1 MQSRHDEKGGDGM
14 SISASSVTLAAW
26 SSSSVKSGAGWP
38 GAGVF
43 GKRVF
48 GVRTASSDCQLGVP
62 RQSGPS
68 DGQGAGDRSAPAHIY
83 AGAESIVME

>member
-1 MQSRHDEKGGDGM
+1 M

-26 SSSSVKSGAGWP
+26 SGSSVKSGAGWP

-43 GKRVF
+43 G
-48 GVRTASSDCQLGVP
+48 VRTQLGVP

-68 DGQGAGDRSAPAHIY
+68 DGQRAGDRSRFPWKGHFSPS
-83 AGAESIVME
+83 G